1 VSGLVRLSAA
11 TTLVLGLGLAGW
23 AVPRAGSLPLALVIT
38 LVATGATLVAL
49 GVGLARRARVAWSFA
64 LAIVGVLTVAGLLAM
79 PAIVR
84 SGFPPI
90 LAGLVLAV
98 LVGLGAT
105 LIMGRDAF

>member
-1 VSGLVRLSAA
+1 VSAA

-23 AVPRAGSLPLALVIT
+23 SVSRSATLPLALVIT
-38 LVATGATLVAL
+38 LVVTGAALAAL
-49 GVGLARRARVAWSFA
+49 GVGLARRARVAWSFT
-64 LAIVGVLTVAGLLAM
+64 LAILGVRTIPGLLAM

-90 LAGLVLAV
+90 LAGLVLAA

>member
-11 TTLVLGLGLAGW
+11 TTLVLGLALGSW
-23 AVPRAGSLPLALVIT
+23 AVLRAGALPLALVIT

-49 GVGLARRARVAWSFA
+49 GLGLARRARVAWSFT
-64 LAIVGVLTVAGLLAM
+64 LAILGVLALAGLLAM

-90 LAGLVLAV
+90 VAGLVLAV
-98 LVGLGAT
+98 LFGLGAT
-105 LIMGRDAF
+105 LIMGRDTF

>member
-1 VSGLVRLSAA
+1 MSAA
-11 TTLVLGLGLAGW
+11 TTLLLGLALAGW
-23 AVPRAGSLPLALVIT
+23 SVFRAAALPLALVIT
-38 LVATGATLVAL
+38 LVVTGAALVAV

-64 LAIVGVLTVAGLLAM
+64 LAILGVLTVTGLLAM

-90 LAGLVLAV
+90 LAGVVMAV

-105 LIMGRDAF
+105 LIMGRDAY

>member
-1 VSGLVRLSAA
+1 MSAA
-11 TTLVLGLGLAGW
+11 TTLCLGLVLAIW
-23 AVPRAGSLPLALVIT
+23 ALLRGASLPLALVIT
-38 LVATGATLVAL
+38 LVATGAALVAV

-64 LAIVGVLTVAGLLAM
+64 LAILGVLTVAGLLAM

>member
-1 VSGLVRLSAA
+1 MSAA

-23 AVPRAGSLPLALVIT
+23 SVVRAATLPLALIIT

-49 GVGLARRARVAWSFA
+49 GVGLARRARVAWAFA
-64 LAIVGVLTVAGLLAM
+64 LAVLGVLTVTGLLAM

-90 LAGLVLAV
+90 LAGVVLAV
-98 LVGLGAT
+98 LVGLGAS

>member
-1 VSGLVRLSAA
+1 VSGLVRASAA
-11 TTLVLGLGLAGW
+11 TTLILGLALIGW
-23 AVPRAGSLPLALVIT
+23 SLWRGTAFPLALVIT
-38 LVATGATLVAL
+38 LVTTGVVLVVL
-49 GVGLARRARVAWSFA
+49 GVGLARRARAAWSFT
-64 LAIVGVLTVAGLLAM
+64 LAIIGVLTTSGLLAM

-90 LAGLVLAV
+90 LAGLVLAA